1 MLSYQPDLH
10 AGKDADISIAA
21 NLCAWDDRRVNIAQC
36 KNAITGRADI
46 ATQAAQ
52 HGSAITISIG
62 RGCCAVPNAG
72 SGMLISSW
80 HRRAAVK
87 TERDF
92 LAITVPRPCQS
103 IAVIAADL
111 CRRACPSTAAKGKRS
126 ARSLT
131 ASLLPLSA
139 MSVGVA

>member
-52 HGSAITISIG
+52 HGSAMTTIDWA
-62 RGCCAVPNAG
+62 RLLRC
-72 SGMLISSW
+72 
-80 HRRAAVK
+80 
-87 TERDF
+87 TECDVRD
-92 LAITVPRPCQS
+92 
-103 IAVIAADL
+103 ADFD
-111 CRRACPSTAAKGKRS
+111 
-126 ARSLT
+126 LT
-131 ASLLPLSA
+131 
-139 MSVGVA
+139 GER